1 MNRRCK
7 PGMRARVIGANGNRG
22 KIVVVVRYYFG
33 EDVGGSVWP
42 QPLYPWV
49 VTSLGGPLQ
58 SRYIDTG
65 KPAPPMMTI
74 VLDDS
79 DLEPLRDDDLQG
91 RDDESISTPSPSTEP
106 CAMRGEP

>member
-7 PGMRARVIGANGNRG
+7 PGMRARVIGENANRG

-33 EDVGGSVWP
+33 EVVSGATWP
-42 QPLYPWV
+42 LALYPWV

-58 SRYIDTG
+58 SRNIETG
-65 KPAPPMMTI
+65 RLAPPHMTI

-79 DLEPLRDDDLQG
+79 DLEPLRDDDGQDAG
-91 RDDESISTPSPSTEP
+91 DELASLPSPIKVP
-106 CAMRGEP
+106 CTMRGEP